1 MAQLNSAVE
10 QVTDSR
16 HDHHLETDHLL
27 PTIEGRTVK
36 GGAVSIVS
44 HGLKFI
50 VTLIATAVMAR
61 LLTPEDYGLIGMVA
75 VVTSFASLFKDLGLS
90 HATVQITR
98 LTHGQV
104 STLFW
109 INVGLSL
116 GIAIVVA
123 ALAPFVAWFYE
134 EPRLT
139 GITAVVACGFVLGG
153 LSVEHEAL
161 LKRQMRFFALSAANL
176 ISMVCGYGVGITLAL
191 RGAGYWSLVFAQLAL
206 LGSHAVAVWI
216 TCGWRPS
223 WPKKNAGVRGMLKFG
238 GHVTGYT
245 TVNYFSGNLDG
256 LLIGRFWGPDHLG
269 FYAKAMQLWS
279 LPVEQINE
287 PIAAMTI
294 PALSRLNDS
303 PQRYREAYIRI
314 MEKVLL
320 LTMPCM
326 AFMIAS
332 ADWLVHLVL
341 GPQWN
346 FTARVF
352 ICLGIAGLLQPLAN
366 TADWLLVSQGRVH
379 HMLRWSVISAPI
391 TMLSIAAGLP
401 WGAVGVAASF
411 SLGKLLIF
419 YPLLFWY
426 VGRTGPVRTKD
437 FYRLIAPFAGSSIV
451 ALLSC
456 LAFRKLVGPDP
467 LLGIVGSFVI
477 TSVVALLV
485 LSQIPA
491 GKLVLRDLWELV
503 FRPRSKEPVSQASD

>member
-1 MAQLNSAVE
+1 MSDNDPARERPAPGQERFL
-10 QVTDSR
+10 R
-16 HDHHLETDHLL
+16 TDHLMSAFG
-27 PTIEGRTVK
+27 GRTAR
-36 GGAVSIVS
+36 GGAVTMVS
-44 HGLKFI
+44 HGFKFMI
-50 VTLIATAVMAR
+50 SIMATAVLAR
-61 LLTPEDYGLIGMVA
+61 LLTPGDYGLIGMVA
-75 VVTSFASLFKDLGLS
+75 VVTSFASLFKDMGLS
-90 HATVQITR
+90 LATVQITR

-109 INVGLSL
+109 INVGVSL
-116 GIAIVVA
+116 AIAIVVA

-139 GITAVVACGFVLGG
+139 GITAVVAFGFLLGG

-176 ISMVCGYGVGITLAL
+176 ISLVCGYGVGITLAL
-191 RGAGYWSLVFAQLAL
+191 RGAGYWSLVCAQLAL

-223 WPKKNAGVRGMLKFG
+223 LPKKNAGVRGMLKFG

-294 PALSRLNDS
+294 PALSRLNDE
-303 PQRYREAYIRI
+303 PQRYREAYMRI

-326 AFMIAS
+326 AFMIAT

-341 GPQWN
+341 GPQW
-346 FTARVF
+346 
-352 ICLGIAGLLQPLAN
+352 
-366 TADWLLVSQGRVH
+366 S
-379 HMLRWSVISAPI
+379 
-391 TMLSIAAGLP
+391 
-401 WGAVGVAASF
+401 
-411 SLGKLLIF
+411 
-419 YPLLFWY
+419 
-426 VGRTGPVRTKD
+426 
-437 FYRLIAPFAGSSIV
+437 
-451 ALLSC
+451 
-456 LAFRKLVGPDP
+456 
-467 LLGIVGSFVI
+467 
-477 TSVVALLV
+477 
-485 LSQIPA
+485 
-491 GKLVLRDLWELV
+491 
-503 FRPRSKEPVSQASD
+503 